1 MTAGKPAYYITTP
14 IYYVNDNP
22 HIGHAYTTLACDVL
36 ARFKRLDGFDVY
48 FLTGTDEH
56 GQKVEKSAAAAG
68 VDPRSFTDRVS
79 QNFRALSAQWQF
91 SNDDF
96 IRTTEERHKVSCQ
109 ALWRK
114 LVEAGD
120 IYLGSYAG
128 WYAVRDEAYYAES
141 ELTDGPD
148 GTKIAPSGAGCEWV
162 EEESYF
168 FRLSAWGERLLELY
182 EANPDFILPPGR
194 RNEVVSFVKSG
205 LKDLSISR
213 TTFSW
218 GIPVPDAPGHIMY
231 VWLDALTN
239 YITAVGYPDEN
250 SARFKTYW
258 PADVHMVGKDILRF
272 HAVYWPA
279 FLMSAGVAPPKR
291 IFAHGWWTNEGQ
303 KISKTLGNVIVPAEL
318 IATYGLDQVRYFLL
332 REVPF
337 GNDGD
342 FSHKAMVGRMNYD
355 LANQFGNLAQRV
367 LSMIAKNCEARVP
380 EPGSLTAEDEA
391 LMKAAADLLP
401 ALRADM
407 DQQQFHA
414 ALIKI
419 WEMVSEANRYIDHAA
434 PWSLKKT
441 DPARMATVLYVLAET
456 IRRLAILT
464 QPVMPGAMA
473 AMLDQLAVAA
483 DKRGFADLEDRLAAD
498 TALPKPAPVFPRYVE
513 EEAAS

>member
-1 MTAGKPAYYITTP
+1 MTAGKPAFYITTP
-14 IYYVNDNP
+14 IYYVNDSP

-36 ARFKRLDGFDVY
+36 ARFKRLDGFDVR

-68 VDPRSFTDRVS
+68 IDPQSFTDRVS
-79 QNFRALSAQWQF
+79 QNFRDLSALWGF
-91 SNDDF
+91 TNDDF
-96 IRTTEERHKVSCQ
+96 IRTTEERHKRACQ
-109 ALWRK
+109 ALWQK

-141 ELTDGPD
+141 ELTDGPN
-148 GTKIAPSGAGCEWV
+148 GTKIAPSGAECEWV

-168 FRLSAWGERLLELY
+168 FRLSAWGDRLLKFY
-182 EANPDFILPPGR
+182 EENPDFILPASR
-194 RNEVVSFVKSG
+194 RNEVISFVKGG

-239 YITAVGYPDEN
+239 YITAVGYPDEDCETF
-250 SARFKTYW
+250 RTYW

-279 FLMSAGVAPPKR
+279 FLMSAGVTLPKR
-291 IFAHGWWTNEGQ
+291 VYAHGWWTNEGQ
-303 KISKTLGNVIVPAEL
+303 KISKSLGNVIVPSEL

-367 LSMIAKNCEARVP
+367 LSMIAKNCGGQVP
-380 EPGSLTAEDEA
+380 QPQDLAPEDEA
-391 LMKAAADLLP
+391 LLKAAADLLGS
-401 ALRADM
+401 LREDM
-407 DQQQFHA
+407 DRQQFHS
-414 ALIKI
+414 ALTKT
-419 WEMVSEANRYIDHAA
+419 WEVVGEANRYIDHAA
-434 PWSLKKT
+434 PWTLKKT

-456 IRRLAILT
+456 IRRLALLT
-464 QPVMPGAMA
+464 QPVMPDATA
-473 AMLDQLAVAA
+473 KMLDQLAVLAEA
-483 DKRGFADLEDRLAAD
+483 RDFASLEDRLVPG
-498 TALPKPAPVFPRYVE
+498 TPLPKPEGVFPRFVE